1 MLKSE
6 LLRQMFVRY
15 GFRFGAFTLMM
26 VGILYYQQKSDLA
39 DSFQWIKHT
48 AIVLENLGNFESK
61 LKYGVDKKELTKSLE
76 IIKNLTS
83 DNLEQQKKI
92 FKALAMLNEDTDSTT
107 RSADSTRENM
117 FVIAEDMIQAENKLY
132 STRTDIMRR
141 NTYLLDLPIY
151 LGGILACL
159 LVFLANKVSREDI
172 ERLEQKDRDLRQS
185 SEELALKSK
194 IFQLLVESIGD
205 GVVHQDEK
213 GQFQVFNR
221 KAQELMGYS
230 LNEIRESKDLYT
242 MLGIRDPKTRMP
254 LERKLTALN
263 RAKTGELVDDL
274 EILCDNER
282 IKNKILSFTARPILD
297 ELGQQYGAIAV
308 FRDVTEKKEVET
320 QLRLAEKSAIEAAL
334 MKSQFLANMSHEVRT
349 PINGIVGLTQ
359 ILENTQLDEKQKSYL
374 SIINESCQ
382 SLMTIVN
389 DVLDFSKVEAGKV
402 DLEKTEFDL
411 AYSVDK
417 TVQILSHKA
426 RQRNLPVL
434 TYIDP
439 KIPKRLIG
447 DSGRIGQILL
457 NLLANAIKFT
467 ENGKILVRVSLE
479 KSSQLYSYIKF
490 EVIDSGL
497 GLSEEQIGKLFQ
509 PFIQADSSTTRKYGG
524 TGLGLSIS
532 KQLVE
537 LMGGQIAAERNQDS
551 GSNFWFMLPLE
562 NVSGQ
567 ALPTI
572 VSTFGKGLNAL
583 VLDQDYDSAQIL
595 NNYLESW
602 QMQTT
607 TVSDF
612 AKLESI
618 YSDND
623 KLQKI
628 DVVLISAF
636 LINESI
642 WNAVETIQK
651 MRKENPVKI
660 LVISI
665 DERLETLEKLKQHK
679 ISDHLFQP
687 IEPSLFFNTLS
698 QMFTKTA
705 LPQKDEIKNNIKSN
719 DSKNYRILLAE
730 DNQINQLIARTFIS
744 DLGYSIQVVSNGQ
757 EALDVLKNS
766 QFDLV
771 LMDCQMPVLD
781 GFETT
786 RQLRALK
793 NKIPIIA
800 LTANAMKGD
809 QERCLAAGMNDYMTK
824 PFKKEDLQKILG
836 KWLVDSLKKIS

>member
-359 ILENTQLDEKQKSYL
+359 ILENTQ
-374 SIINESCQ
+374 
-382 SLMTIVN
+382 
-389 DVLDFSKVEAGKV
+389 
-402 DLEKTEFDL
+402 
-411 AYSVDK
+411 
-417 TVQILSHKA
+417 
-426 RQRNLPVL
+426 
-434 TYIDP
+434 
-439 KIPKRLIG
+439 
-447 DSGRIGQILL
+447 
-457 NLLANAIKFT
+457 
-467 ENGKILVRVSLE
+467 
-479 KSSQLYSYIKF
+479 
-490 EVIDSGL
+490 
-497 GLSEEQIGKLFQ
+497 
-509 PFIQADSSTTRKYGG
+509 
-524 TGLGLSIS
+524 
-532 KQLVE
+532 
-537 LMGGQIAAERNQDS
+537 
-551 GSNFWFMLPLE
+551 
-562 NVSGQ
+562 
-567 ALPTI
+567 
-572 VSTFGKGLNAL
+572 
-583 VLDQDYDSAQIL
+583 
-595 NNYLESW
+595 
-602 QMQTT
+602 
-607 TVSDF
+607 
-612 AKLESI
+612 
-618 YSDND
+618 
-623 KLQKI
+623 
-628 DVVLISAF
+628 
-636 LINESI
+636 
-642 WNAVETIQK
+642 
-651 MRKENPVKI
+651 
-660 LVISI
+660 
-665 DERLETLEKLKQHK
+665 
-679 ISDHLFQP
+679 
-687 IEPSLFFNTLS
+687 
-698 QMFTKTA
+698 
-705 LPQKDEIKNNIKSN
+705 
-719 DSKNYRILLAE
+719 
-730 DNQINQLIARTFIS
+730 
-744 DLGYSIQVVSNGQ
+744 
-757 EALDVLKNS
+757 
-766 QFDLV
+766 
-771 LMDCQMPVLD
+771 
-781 GFETT
+781 
-786 RQLRALK
+786 
-793 NKIPIIA
+793 
-800 LTANAMKGD
+800 
-809 QERCLAAGMNDYMTK
+809 
-824 PFKKEDLQKILG
+824 
-836 KWLVDSLKKIS
+836 